1 MEGST
6 AASGNSTEIK
16 PSKPLLSN
24 ILITASVT
32 VQATSHLTAVIVI
45 VAEGQAMTLLQSGT
59 IKLCVLSILW
69 LERL

>member
-6 AASGNSTEIK
+6 AASGNATEIK
-16 PSKPLLSN
+16 PSKPLKSN

-45 VAEGQAMTLLQSGT
+45 VAAP
-59 IKLCVLSILW
+59 I
-69 LERL
+69 

>member
-6 AASGNSTEIK
+6 AASGHATEIK
-16 PSKPLLSN
+16 PSKPHKSN

-45 VAEGQAMTLLQSGT
+45 VAAP
-59 IKLCVLSILW
+59 I
-69 LERL
+69 

>member
-6 AASGNSTEIK
+6 AASGHATEIK
-16 PSKPLLSN
+16 PSKPLKSN

-69 LERL
+69 LQRL